1 MVDQCKCLYRDQCMI
16 CKSYLIMNL
25 RHESMVDLVALLN
38 ELVDEN
44 GKILIPGVYDSVKPL
59 TEEERK
65 LYEPIDFSQ
74 VKPSTN
80 KVILFINK
88 RLKYTFRTSI

>member
-1 MVDQCKCLYRDQCMI
+1 
-16 CKSYLIMNL
+16 
-25 RHESMVDLVALLN
+25 MVDLVALLN
-38 ELVDEN
+38 ELVDEK

-74 VKPSTN
+74 VKPSAN
-80 KVILFINK
+80 
-88 RLKYTFRTSI
+88 

>member
-1 MVDQCKCLYRDQCMI
+1 MFIYGSIYYQQI
-16 CKSYLIMNL
+16 LINYYEL

-38 ELVDEN
+38 ELVDEK

-74 VKPSTN
+74 VKSSVN
-80 KVILFINK
+80 
-88 RLKYTFRTSI
+88 